1 MTANNPFGPNND
13 TSTTLHLRMGVVD
26 KLGEISKLFNDSK
39 MSGYKLD
46 PTFYKNLFDILRDNY
61 GLNPEIDLT
70 NNDTLFTYVMKL
82 DNNTLNKLYKY
93 LDDTHQRLQNF
104 PVNESIKMKNKKIN
118 KALLSEELK
127 RFKSLTDYNYYDDRT
142 TISENFPFPVVAMED
157 DRAPEPNI
165 ILGMAEAEED
175 GADLPVDDNVDADVE
190 DITADIEAKTD
201 TPEVPVDDANT
212 EIPVDDV
219 SPELPAEEMPI
230 EEPAPDEDSV
240 ELDVTEL
247 VKGSEAAKQSADSA
261 NSKIDQLMGMVDK
274 LENQLASMSAISDK
288 IEGLEKEIERRNP
301 TPKEKLEMRSLDSY
315 PYSVKLSDFW
325 ADKGDRYDTGADSDK
340 PEEYVLTQKDVDDSY
355 SESNIEDSF
364 DSDYE
369 EDNF

>member
-1 MTANNPFGPNND
+1 MTTNNPFGSTND
-13 TSTTLHLRMGVVD
+13 TSNILQLRMGVVD
-26 KLGEISKLFNDSK
+26 KLGEISKLFTDSK
-39 MSGYKLD
+39 ISGYKID
-46 PTFYKNLFDILRDNY
+46 PTYYKNLFDILKDNY
-61 GLNPEIDLT
+61 GLNTEIDLA
-70 NNDTLFTYVMKL
+70 NNDTLFSYVMGL
-82 DNNTLNKLYKY
+82 DTNTLNKLYKY
-93 LDDTHQRLQNF
+93 LDDTHQRLQHF
-104 PVNESIKMKNKKIN
+104 PVNESTKMKNKKIN

-127 RFKSLTDYNYYDDRT
+127 RFKSLSDYNYYDDRNP
-142 TISENFPFPVVAMED
+142 ISENFPIVTMED

-175 GADLPVDDNVDADVE
+175 EMDLPADDNVDTDVE

-212 EIPVDDV
+212 EMPADDV
-219 SPELPAEEMPI
+219 STAAPAEEMPI
-230 EEPAPDEDSV
+230 EEPAGDEV

-274 LENQLASMSAISDK
+274 LENQLTSMSAISDK

-325 ADKGDRYDTGADSDK
+325 ADKGDRYDTGSESEK

-355 SESNIEDSF
+355 SESNVEDTF
-364 DSDYE
+364 DTDYE
-369 EDNF
+369 ESAF